1 MNEQK
6 SDYKQTLQVDI
17 SLAIYG
23 SSRPQIFQ
31 KRDVL
36 KNFLKFTEQQLLK
49 SLLNKVAAF

>member
-23 SSRPQIFQ
+23 SSRLQIFQ

-36 KNFLKFTEQQLLK
+36 KNFLKFTEQQLC
-49 SLLNKVAAF
+49 

>member
-23 SSRPQIFQ
+23 SSRPPFS
-31 KRDVL
+31 L
-36 KNFLKFTEQQLLK
+36 QLYEIGDPGT
-49 SLLNKVAAF
+49 NV